1 MLTFS
6 FENQRHLSIAEFV
19 KWILSFCSN
28 IDALRLTLTEMPSDL
43 HNEIVRLQKL
53 KNLHIGT
60 STGMHP
66 KEVTFAPFARHETAD
81 LLVVYQELPTVGDT
95 SGGCYLVQP
104 TRFG

>member
-66 KEVTFAPFARHETAD
+66 KEVTSVTFARNET
-81 LLVVYQELPTVGDT
+81 LLT
-95 SGGCYLVQP
+95 SL
-104 TRFG
+104 